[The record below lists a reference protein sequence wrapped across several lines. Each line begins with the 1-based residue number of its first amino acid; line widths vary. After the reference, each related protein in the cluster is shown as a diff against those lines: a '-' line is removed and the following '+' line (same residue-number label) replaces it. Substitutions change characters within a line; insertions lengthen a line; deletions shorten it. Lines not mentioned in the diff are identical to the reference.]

1 MNIDRQA
8 IAEKLHDFIRRAP
21 ELRETYLDLEYI
33 EDFHHVVSALP
44 VMEKL
49 SWDEIDVFIIT
60 AFQEK
65 PPFSWVKENLCS
77 HGIVSLWE
85 YGILLRM
92 WLLFW
97 NGPLAC
103 RKERICD
110 VIHIMFYFQNC
121 IPRKQTTVHAV
132 SCHFTKSS
140 PIVKALEDEDA
151 GKIKL
156 LADLMP
162 NPVKAMRQAYGY
174 ALNKQKTT
182 LFFKL
187 FQTYGTY
194 EDLAAMKDE
203 LLRYWNE
210 VILAGKFTDY
220 FGTDVRQNGCVEF
233 FKRLVQSAPSYS
245 LPQDYLNRRE
255 ALPQEV
261 YLQCLANGKMIDD
274 FPLIPNEP
282 NLAWFTYR
290 KRAQFLAE
298 YADDFLAVLTPD
310 EPLFDSVLLAQALN

>member
-1 MNIDRQA
+1 MDVNRQE
-8 IAEKLHDFIRRAP
+8 IAEQLHDFIRRAP
-21 ELRETYLDLEYI
+21 ELRETYLNLQYI

-49 SWDEIDVFIIT
+49 SWDEIDNFIIT
-60 AFQEK
+60 AFQK
-65 PPFSWVKENLCS
+65 NHCS
-77 HGIVSLWE
+77 YGIVSLWE

-103 RKERICD
+103 RQERICD
-110 VIHIMFYFQNC
+110 VIHVMFYFQNSL
-121 IPRKQTTVHAV
+121 PRKQTTIHAV

-140 PIVKALEDEDA
+140 PIVKALEDEDV

-156 LADLMP
+156 LTDLMP
-162 NPVKAMRQAYGY
+162 NPVKARRQALGY
-174 ALNKQKTT
+174 ALNKQKTA
-182 LFFKL
+182 LFFRL
-187 FQTYGTY
+187 FQTYGTD

-210 VILAGKFTDY
+210 VILSGKFTDY
-220 FGTDVRQNGCVEF
+220 FGTDLLNNGCVEF

-245 LPQDYLNRRE
+245 LPQDYMNRRE
-255 ALPQEV
+255 AMPHED
-261 YLQCLANGKMIDD
+261 YLQGLANRKLIDD
-274 FPLIPNEP
+274 FPLVPNEP
-282 NLAWFTYR
+282 NLVWFTYR
-290 KRAQFLAE
+290 QRAQFLAE

-310 EPLFDSVLLAQALN
+310 EPLFGSVLLSQALN